1 MIQQLFVENNTILE
15 NNITLYPQ
23 SILNVDTLIK
33 NNSIVNKNKYENDY
47 GLTNELVLTAS
58 SKLSKGSIIS
68 KGSYIIIHKTFYSN
82 LLKESSF
89 NMNEHCKLSNTSFLF
104 YETIKLFTDNIKNKN
119 VHVVELNIIND
130 ELDKINDK
138 YDKLKEIYKSKT
150 FEIQKE
156 NGTLLYNENINCNEK
171 ILDVEESFLSEILI
185 INDDLKNKLLTSNKS
200 LDTIK
205 KLDNMIILHLSSR
218 HFSESKVMCIV
229 SMMNNLYG
237 NETILNNVDI
247 KIRNLLKIISTDIEF
262 STNKIDALKL
272 NVIDPVVKPHVIIHD
287 VVKPGDIIEPPIEP
301 IIDPIVKPHVIIHDV
316 VKPGDIIE
324 PPIEPIIDPIVKP
337 HVIIHDVVK
346 PGDIIE
352 PPIEPIIDP
361 VVKPHVIIHDVVNP
375 GNERVNELI
384 EIIDTTLNI
393 IENESNINDNITFE
407 LKSENMELIEKINSL
422 MDELSNSRVNKVDE
436 KHVDT
441 DIKNLIKIVEQ
452 SSNKIRELNKKNKML
467 ELELESNKNI
477 SVPVSISDTD
487 NTDNETLNIVIDEN
501 INLKNIIEN
510 LKSNERD
517 YIKLKNDMEI
527 VSKSNFEL
535 TDIIN
540 SFNNGEL
547 NDQVENIELIGE
559 LHNIVKD
566 MEDKIKY
573 INMDNE
579 NLRNENSELS
589 KNKVIDEFISDS
601 NDVNDY
607 KSMYETTYF
616 DINKLIVDYDIIN
629 DKLKS
634 SLIKNITSDNM
645 ILELTEKIN
654 SMNDIKKNTLLNSD
668 NIEDNIEFLEI
679 KLKDLTSI
687 NETLVKQID
696 EIKNTKYR
704 NLTWKIVRELN
715 SIEVKANL
723 LLNKFNS
730 GDTNDTKRINKFL
743 SDIEPFEIR
752 KKELYK
758 RFDDIFKGLELD

>member
-272 NVIDPVVKPHVIIHD
+272 NVIDPV
-287 VVKPGDIIEPPIEP
+287 
-301 IIDPIVKPHVIIHDV
+301 
-316 VKPGDIIE
+316 
-324 PPIEPIIDPIVKP
+324 VKP